1 MTAQS
6 LIYKSKTISVVFPED
21 TMKEK
26 SSESDNTEP
35 MYPGAGFLLV
45 VVTGILFWGIVCA
58 MVFK

>member
-6 LIYKSKTISVVFPED
+6 LMYKCKTIEVEFPED
-21 TMKEK
+21 TVKEK